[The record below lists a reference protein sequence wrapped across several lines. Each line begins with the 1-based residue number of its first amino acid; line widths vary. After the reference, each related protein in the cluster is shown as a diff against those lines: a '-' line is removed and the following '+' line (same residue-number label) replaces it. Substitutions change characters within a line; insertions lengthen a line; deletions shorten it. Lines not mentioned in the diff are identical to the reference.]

1 MSNNVGVNV
10 TATMNTAAITA
21 AVNQVQQTVAQANR
35 TQLNPVSPQAVNN
48 AKALFEQLKKI
59 RPELNRRLN
68 ATGQGGLAFEQV
80 DLGLAGYSQHHINRI
95 QQYVL
100 GTSGANAGR
109 GNGGTRGGGFGQMAA
124 GVAAGVAQAGLR
136 AAGPAGGVAAG
147 AIGTGMAAG
156 AGAGLMGLMGGMLA
170 LGVGKLVS
178 GVMEKVE
185 QAENNAIAY
194 DRLKRVLGDV
204 SVSFGGLKS
213 IVEGSAKNLSI
224 TFDEAARLSTQFAK
238 LGNLSGDKYKSI
250 PDEMKNAVGL
260 SRAFGLDPSQ
270 GVGVMGQL
278 RGVGATKDVQD
289 SRRFA
294 LLIGETIGRSGAF
307 AKADEVME
315 ALASYT
321 TQQTRSGLGGANQNA
336 YGGLFSALV
345 GSGIPGLDP
354 AGAASLMSRVNSSL
368 ASGGAKGEASQF
380 FTGQIGAGMGLD
392 PIQTQI
398 MREGGAFATN
408 DNSFGNGSVYSRFM
422 GGAGPKGSQTYLD
435 ATLGRLRG
443 QYGSNPLML
452 AQATSNHLG
461 IGLRQAM
468 GLLSVNPNQMGEMGR
483 YAGDLTKLSG
493 TGIGNLSTALYGSA
507 SDRQSLAGDYLGRTG
522 ADALSATDRAALE
535 GASGNDE
542 KLRDVLGRIAGKYD
556 QERTQGSDIR
566 DSKNALDNIKT
577 SMADKLVPLTQEI
590 RHGIMYIAGN
600 GGKSPMEIQ
609 QKVLELESKDRVSR
623 IEGDYDPKLQALRGK
638 RAGLSTQIEQ
648 LSETRLTGSAIYLG
662 KPELV
667 EQKRKERIELEQQM
681 LQTDAEIQKL
691 SQKKAD
697 LLKKETDLL
706 TSGIDALKTSA
717 TTTGASPGGMTT
729 GDFSRFDR
737 KHSGGSASLDTSSVD
752 ALLAEAERKNGMPK
766 GMMKSIMQQE
776 IGGNRSFLDD
786 PSKYHYGLD
795 ANGRR
800 IAPHTGK
807 ISTAFG
813 PFGILESTAR
823 DPGYGVSPLQN
834 KSIEEQ
840 IRFTGEYAAARARA
854 AGSWEGGLAGYGEG
868 SGYASSVMSR
878 VGTPTPHTGKGGD
891 GWGRE
896 VRFTIDPLHIA
907 FQNPPREMILPSTFL
922 QPRVAPANPVLG
934 GAR

>member
-1 MSNNVGVNV
+1 MSNNTVGITVNANMNAAGVVAGV
-10 TATMNTAAITA
+10 TQI
-21 AVNQVQQTVAQANR
+21 QQTVAQANR

-68 ATGQGGLAFEQV
+68 ATGQGGLSFDQV
-80 DLGLAGYSQHHINRI
+80 DLSLAGYSQHHINRI
-95 QQYVL
+95 KQYVA
-100 GTSGANAGR
+100 GTSGANTGQ
-109 GNGGTRGGGFGQMAA
+109 GGFRVGAGAAITQM
-124 GVAAGVAQAGLR
+124 AAGVAQAGLR
-136 AAGPAGGVAAG
+136 AAGPVGGVAAG
-147 AIGTGMAAG
+147 AMGTGMSAG

-178 GVMEKVE
+178 GVMEKID
-185 QAENNAIAY
+185 QAENDAIAY

-238 LGNLSGDKYKSI
+238 LGNLSGDRYKSL

-260 SRAFGLDPSQ
+260 SRAFGMDPSQ

-321 TQQTRSGLGGANQNA
+321 TQQTRSGLGGANERA

-368 ASGGAKGEASQF
+368 AAGGSKGEASQF
-380 FTGQIGAGMGLD
+380 FTGQVGFGMGLD

-408 DNSFGNGSVYSRFM
+408 DNSFGSGSVYSRYM
-422 GGAGPKGSQTYLD
+422 GKTGPSGSQTYLD

-443 QYGSNPLML
+443 QYGSDSGML
-452 AQATSNHLG
+452 AQATANHMG

-468 GLLSVNPNQMGEMGR
+468 GLLSIKPNQMGEMSA

-493 TGIGNLSTALYGSA
+493 TGIGNLSKALYGSA
-507 SDRQSLAGDYLGRTG
+507 SDRRSLAGDYLGRTG
-522 ADALSATDRAALE
+522 SDALNEADRKALE

-566 DSKNALDNIKT
+566 DSKNALENLKT
-577 SMADKLVPLTQEI
+577 SMADKLIPLTQEM
-590 RHGIMYIAGN
+590 RHGIMFLAG
-600 GGKSPMEIQ
+600 GSGKMSPMEIQ
-609 QKVLELESKDRVSR
+609 KKVLELESRDRVAR
-623 IEGDYDPKLQALRGK
+623 IDGDYDPKTQALRGK
-638 RAGLSTQIEQ
+638 SATLRTQIEQ

-667 EQKRKERIELEQQM
+667 EQKRKERMELEQQ
-681 LQTDAEIQKL
+681 LLATDAELQSL
-691 SQKKAD
+691 SKKKID

-706 TSGIDALKTSA
+706 SSGIEALTTSA
-717 TTTGASPGGMTT
+717 TTTGSAPGGMTT
-729 GDFSRFDR
+729 GGFARLDR
-737 KHSGGSASLDTSSVD
+737 ASYGGSGTSLDAASIDS
-752 ALLAEAERKNGMPK
+752 LLEEAERKNGMPK
-766 GMMKSIMQQE
+766 GMMKSIMKQE
-776 IGGNRSFLDD
+776 IGGDRSFLDD
-786 PSKYHYGLD
+786 PSKYHYGPD

-800 IAPHTGK
+800 K
-807 ISTAFG
+807 STAFG
-813 PFGILESTAR
+813 PFGILDSTAK
-823 DPGYGVSPLQN
+823 DPGYGVAPLQN

-840 IRFTGEYAAARARA
+840 IRFSSEYAAARARY
-854 AGSWEGGLAGYGEG
+854 AGSWEGGLARYGDG

-878 VGTPTPHTGKGGD
+878 VGTPTPHQSKNE